1 MSSPPTAKDATHTVK
16 DLVHAMDRIAPP
28 SLAEPWDNVGLVVG
42 DEAAP
47 LIKVLVTVDLT
58 LEVIAEAKAGGY
70 GAVVA
75 YHPPVF
81 RAEKRLLAGD
91 LGYEAAR
98 AGLSVYSPHTALDAV
113 EGGTNDAVCAALG
126 LRAVVPL
133 ERRRPDDPGI
143 GRAGWLEPQLA
154 ARDFVARVKSRLGLP
169 FVLVAGSLD
178 RKIAHVAVCA
188 GAGGSLVGA
197 AAKSGAQAFVCGELG
212 HHDALACVRK
222 GMVAITTLH
231 SNTERL
237 ALPTL
242 AEKLASELAGVTVTV
257 AASDHDPFK
266 VI

>member
-1 MSSPPTAKDATHTVK
+1 MSSPKTVK
-16 DLVHAMDRIAPP
+16 DLVHAMEKLAPP
-28 SLAEPWDNVGLVVG
+28 ALAEPWDNVGLVVG

-47 LIKVLVTVDLT
+47 LGKVLVTIDLT
-58 LEVIAEAKAGGY
+58 PEVIAEAKAG
-70 GAVVA
+70 AFDSVVA

-81 RAEKRLLAGD
+81 RPEKRLLAGD

-98 AGLSVYSPHTALDAV
+98 ANLSVYSPHTALDVV

-126 LRAVVPL
+126 LRAVVGLSIRKPG
-133 ERRRPDDPGI
+133 DPGI
-143 GRAGWLEPQLA
+143 GRMGWLEPQLA
-154 ARDFVARVKSRLGLP
+154 ARDFVARVKSRLDLP
-169 FVLVAGSLD
+169 FVLVAGDLD

-188 GAGGSLVGA
+188 GAGGALVSA

-237 ALPTL
+237 ALPAL
-242 AEKLASELAGVTVTV
+242 AEKLGVELPGIEV
-257 AASDHDPFK
+257 AVAKRDRDPFG
-266 VI
+266 VL